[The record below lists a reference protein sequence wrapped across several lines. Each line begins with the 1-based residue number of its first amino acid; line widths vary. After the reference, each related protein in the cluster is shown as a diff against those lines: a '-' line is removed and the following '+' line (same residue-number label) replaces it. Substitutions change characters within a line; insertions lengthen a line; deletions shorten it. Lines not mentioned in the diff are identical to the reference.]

1 MESESYRKECMKRQ
15 TRLRKILLDP
25 ERFDEAIQQLLT
37 QHAMLHAMEMAYTE
51 SWSYEDEIFQ
61 GLTEMKIRHI
71 PPNQEHSISWNIWHI
86 ARIEDVTMNILVS
99 GNEQIY
105 TQNEW
110 PDMMKISSR
119 DTGNL
124 MSKAGIEN
132 LSKKIDID
140 ALRDYR
146 LTVGRQTRKII
157 NRLKPA
163 DLKRKVDPSRVEKI
177 KEEGAVVETASDLL
191 DYWSKRNIAGLMLM
205 PATRHNLVHLNE
217 CKNIKALL
225 Q

>member
-1 MESESYRKECMKRQ
+1 MDSESYRKECMSRQ
-15 TRLRKILLDP
+15 THLRKILLDP
-25 ERFDEAIQQLLT
+25 ERFDEAIEQLKI

-51 SWSYEDEIFQ
+51 SWSYEDEIFK
-61 GLTEMKIRHI
+61 GLTEMQIRFI
-71 PPNQEHSISWNIWHI
+71 PPNQEHSIAWNIWHI

-110 PDMMKISSR
+110 PDMMKASSR

-124 MSKAGIEN
+124 MSKAGIDN

-140 ALRDYR
+140 ALREYR
-146 LTVGRQTRKII
+146 LSVGRQTRKII
-157 NRLKPA
+157 NLLQPS
-163 DLKRKVDPSRVEKI
+163 DLKRKVEPTRIEKI
-177 KEEGAVVETASDLL
+177 KEEGAVVEKASDLL

-217 CKNIKALL
+217 SKNIKALL

>member
-1 MESESYRKECMKRQ
+1 
-15 TRLRKILLDP
+15 
-25 ERFDEAIQQLLT
+25 
-37 QHAMLHAMEMAYTE
+37 
-51 SWSYEDEIFQ
+51 
-61 GLTEMKIRHI
+61 
-71 PPNQEHSISWNIWHI
+71 
-86 ARIEDVTMNILVS
+86 MNILVS
-99 GNEQIY
+99 GSDQIY
-105 TQNEW
+105 TLKEW
-110 PDMMKISSR
+110 PEMLKISSQ

-157 NRLKPA
+157 HLLQPA
-163 DLKRKVDPSRVEKI
+163 DLKRKVDPARIEKT
-177 KEEGAVVETASDLL
+177 KEEGAVVEKASDLL

-217 CKNIKALL
+217 SKNIKKLL

>member
-51 SWSYEDEIFQ
+51 SWSYEDKIFQ
-61 GLTEMKIRHI
+61 GLTEMQIRYI
-71 PPNQEHSISWNIWHI
+71 PQNQEHSIAWNIWHI
-86 ARIEDVTMNILVS
+86 ARIEDVTMNLLVS
-99 GNEQIY
+99 GSDQIY

-110 PDMMKISSR
+110 PEMMKISSR

-124 MSKAGIEN
+124 MSKVGIEN
-132 LSKKIDID
+132 LSIKIDID
-140 ALRDYR
+140 SLREYR
-146 LTVGRQTRKII
+146 LTVGRQTRKSI
-157 NRLKPA
+157 NRLQPS
-163 DLKRKVDPSRVEKI
+163 DLKRKVDPARIEKI

-191 DYWSKRNIAGLMLM
+191 DYWSKRNIAGLLLM

-217 CKNIKALL
+217 CKKIKASLH
-225 Q
+225 